1 MLLQRLGW
9 GWALLGGCMDTPCT
23 DGLGSFFQPDQ
34 GPRSHPSALSSPPVM
49 AHPSSTKQC
58 CASPWIQCHHA
69 QPSCAAGCT
78 QQGKE
83 GCSRVKRAVA
93 GPFSLP
99 SSSFCSPLSTAV
111 RLFPPSQVY
120 PSVGIPSQVEGEK
133 PGKKQPLASLGHPS
147 SCCPLDPSLPL
158 HFTVVE

>member
-1 MLLQRLGW
+1 MLLQRLGR

-34 GPRSHPSALSSPPVM
+34 GPRSHPSALSSHPVM
-49 AHPSSTKQC
+49 AHPSSTTS
-58 CASPWIQCHHA
+58 AVPAPGSSATMLSPPVLQDA
-69 QPSCAAGCT
+69 P
-78 QQGKE
+78 
-83 GCSRVKRAVA
+83 SRVKRAVA
-93 GPFSLP
+93 EPFSLP

-147 SCCPLDPSLPL
+147 SYCPLDPSLPL